1 MKKTVVIKFY
11 KIILAEKIKIIKL
24 IFDIENRLAKSNF
37 DNCEHNLPKIPNS
50 SQGNSRKCYF
60 DFLGKILH
68 LVASATKCSKSGVIL
83 LYNKHLTCRLLGR
96 VRFEKRRA

>member
-50 SQGNSRKCYF
+50 LQGNSRNVISSEIS
-60 DFLGKILH
+60 KI
-68 LVASATKCSKSGVIL
+68 AIWSKEEI
-83 LYNKHLTCRLLGR
+83 
-96 VRFEKRRA
+96 